1 MAIIAKILLIRP
13 LCTFVKVLYYLFF
26 NRKTQYMYVVKLR
39 IINDYKIGL
48 ENVLFLLGKKL
59 VYFDFFVEK
68 TLISH
73 MILHHQTG
81 NFI

>member
-1 MAIIAKILLIRP
+1 
-13 LCTFVKVLYYLFF
+13 
-26 NRKTQYMYVVKLR
+26 MYVVKLG